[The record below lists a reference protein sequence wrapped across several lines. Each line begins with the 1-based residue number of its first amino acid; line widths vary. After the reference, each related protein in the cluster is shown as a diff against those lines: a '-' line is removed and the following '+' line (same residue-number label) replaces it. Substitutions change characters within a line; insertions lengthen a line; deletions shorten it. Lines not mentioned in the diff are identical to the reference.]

1 MVLPPTPLQNVL
13 QCCDS
18 SSNAIVKR
26 SVLYVSINLCC
37 AGSVCW
43 YYGLHVC
50 RQKYINIIQPQFYAS
65 VFTTSHMVFHCKTL
79 VYSEWHDQKMCN
91 TNMAYNKISDST
103 KCRCGKIIWARAPW
117 AFLHWMCRPIPQIFS
132 HQLYSEKSIIPYLT
146 PIYLGSH
153 RLDRGS

>member
-103 KCRCGKIIWARAPW
+103 KCRCGKIIYEPGLHGLSCTECAGQFPRYLAISSILKRA
-117 AFLHWMCRPIPQIFS
+117 LSLI
-132 HQLYSEKSIIPYLT
+132 
-146 PIYLGSH
+146 
-153 RLDRGS
+153 